1 MKRIITFVLLY
12 VMFVTVVSTVA
23 IAQQPRSM
31 RGDVNVN
38 GVIDAMDYVFLKRAY
53 FGTYRLNESAEQ
65 CGDVNENQV
74 IDAMDYVFLKRAY
87 FGTYNLEKQENNDNN
102 TESGESRNEND
113 TNNQVIYIFNTKNIK
128 RITFFTYYGSGKGS
142 DVPAEHLGE
151 ITTWLNSFKID
162 TDREFPDLVPP
173 GTNTIHVEIEYLDGT
188 VVKEGLDTATVDGIT
203 YYIKGDTAPKCYEE
217 IISKTSFN

>member
-74 IDAMDYVFLKRAY
+74 IDAMDYVLLKRTY
-87 FGTYNLEKQENNDNN
+87 FGTFNFENSDIIIPDSDSS
-102 TESGESRNEND
+102 ES
-113 TNNQVIYIFNTKNIK
+113 
-128 RITFFTYYGSGKGS
+128 
-142 DVPAEHLGE
+142 
-151 ITTWLNSFKID
+151 
-162 TDREFPDLVPP
+162 
-173 GTNTIHVEIEYLDGT
+173 
-188 VVKEGLDTATVDGIT
+188 KEPT
-203 YYIKGDTAPKCYEE
+203 YEE
-217 IISKTSFN
+217 DGYYDEVIKP